1 MVRCEIVVAKD
12 GSKRSLVAEHLVFL
26 AKRNREVI
34 CEFLPGQRYN
44 SKVAYVA
51 EEQQLYYRNKSIANG
66 DVYNCYQ
73 DKCRRKLHHRNGKCF
88 VAGYGL
94 HDHPDQQKTY
104 INLCALNEMKRIMR
118 SADNRLRA
126 RKVFERVI
134 KR

>member
-1 MVRCEIVVAKD
+1 MARREIVIAND
-12 GSKRSLVAEHLVFL
+12 SSKRSLVVERQVFL
-26 AKRNREVI
+26 AEYNREVI

-51 EEQQLYYRNKSIANG
+51 EEQNLYYRNKSIANG
-66 DVYNCYQ
+66 DVYNCYH
-73 DKCRRKLHHRNGKCF
+73 DGCRRKLHCRNGKCV

-94 HDHPDQQKTY
+94 HDHPNHQELY
-104 INLCALNEMKRIMR
+104 INLLALNEMKRIMR